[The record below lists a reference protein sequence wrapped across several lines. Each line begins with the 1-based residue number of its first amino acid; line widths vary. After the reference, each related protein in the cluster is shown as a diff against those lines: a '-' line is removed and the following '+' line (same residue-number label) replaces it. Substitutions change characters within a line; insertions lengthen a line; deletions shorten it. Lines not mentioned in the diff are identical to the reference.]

1 MMYVP
6 IEILANVGWKTLQER
21 REEQMA
27 SHASKALNNKY
38 PPSITSMF
46 EISNNTN
53 YNLTSNNNMLML
65 SKPKTNAM
73 KRSFMLRCG

>member
-27 SHASKALNNKY
+27 SYVSKALNTDKC
-38 PPSITSMF
+38 PPNITSMF

-53 YNLTSNNNMLML
+53 NSLRSNNNMLML
-65 SKPKTNAM
+65 KSGTN
-73 KRSFMLRCG
+73 SLVSLRKMF

>member
-27 SHASKALNNKY
+27 SYVSKALNNKC
-38 PPSITSMF
+38 SKFRI
-46 EISNNTN
+46 ILRRNN
-53 YNLTSNNNMLML
+53 LRRNNNMLML
-65 SKPKTNAM
+65 S
-73 KRSFMLRCG
+73 